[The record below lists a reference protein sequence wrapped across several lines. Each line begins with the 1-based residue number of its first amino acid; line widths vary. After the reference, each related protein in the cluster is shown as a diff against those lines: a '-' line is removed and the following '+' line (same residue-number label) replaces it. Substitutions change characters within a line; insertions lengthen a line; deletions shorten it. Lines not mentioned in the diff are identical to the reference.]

1 MLESRY
7 SWHQRISVAGRSFIF
22 IVLAFQL
29 AGCASSPDCAPIS
42 AFELGRNGEVS
53 EARCAD
59 ERYAE
64 AWRLGQTLGDL
75 ESELRELGAAGT
87 LDASQRQRL
96 RILQREIPELETLA
110 RLEGWLPAERI
121 GEQPH

>member
-1 MLESRY
+1 M
-7 SWHQRISVAGRSFIF
+7 AGRSI
-22 IVLAFQL
+22 ICILLALQL

-42 AFELGRNGEVS
+42 GFELGRNGEAS
-53 EARCAD
+53 EAGCAD

-64 AWRLGQTLGDL
+64 AWRLGQTLGAL
-75 ESELRELGAAGT
+75 ESELRELGAASA

-110 RLEGWLPAERI
+110 RLEGWLPAEQI
-121 GEQPH
+121 GEQPY